1 MSAIHPNFNIWSS
14 SLFANNLIL
23 TVLCESIMRVLDYGR
38 SCRVIFNNFK
48 ILKIL
53 GGPEEGQKPCKNQ
66 NRLGQA
72 DSIYTHIS
80 LFIDLLI
87 SLYFEGY

>member
-23 TVLCESIMRVLDYGR
+23 TVLCESTMRVLDYGR

-53 GGPEEGQKPCKNQ
+53 GGPEEGFPQGKNTVNSNIGWGRQ
-66 NRLGQA
+66 
-72 DSIYTHIS
+72 I
-80 LFIDLLI
+80 LFIHIFLCLLI
-87 SLYFEGY
+87 C